1 MDTQSATSD
10 SRLQNITWRLICA
23 SLLLGML
30 YVGKDLV
37 LPVVVAA
44 FASFCLIPLV
54 RTLQRLHLPKTPAV
68 VLVVAVSCT
77 LGTLSLVQFGTQL
90 GRIAA
95 GLPHYEYNIRAK
107 LQQVDDLTLGRFAT
121 LSNKTRQVF
130 EQFSGKDK
138 QAVLPGGQ
146 DPSRV
151 MTVQVDQPGQN
162 MRDLVARIMGGTL
175 HFLELSAL
183 ALVVL
188 IFLLIDYEMFRD
200 RLIHLLGGR
209 NVRHTTAAVNEVGA
223 RLTRY
228 FISQITINAA
238 CGGIVAA
245 GLSILGVPEAFFWGG
260 LTAIARFIPYI
271 GTWMAMLSTVLVAAA
286 VSPGWSLALA
296 TCAFFVGVELV
307 VSQFVEPLLYGHSTG
322 LSPIS
327 VLIGALFWSALWGPI
342 GLILST
348 PLTLCLVV
356 AGRYIPSL
364 HFLEVTLGDIPGLTM
379 AEKFYQRA
387 LSGDDREL
395 KQDLQRFLQSR
406 SLGEYCDRV
415 LVPFMEL
422 AEGDF
427 KQHAIT
433 APELSNLT
441 RAVSG
446 VLDSLAQAPRHAG
459 RRLGASLARRLRRA
473 AAPAS
478 EHSGEVAPRRVTL
491 YSDGTTYGDLNAQL
505 LSTVLGREGYC
516 CDISRFEPQRL
527 AEEVERDGEAL
538 HACLI
543 SWPDGEPAASF
554 RRILAEHG
562 RSNRGNRALVFSP
575 SSQAGQRDGGGDNDD
590 VVTSYR
596 ALVDRYRR

>member
-10 SRLQNITWRLICA
+10 TRLQNITWRLICA

-68 VLVVAVSCT
+68 VLVVAVTCT
-77 LGTLSLVQFGTQL
+77 LGTLSLIQAGAQL

-95 GLPHYEYNIRAK
+95 GLPHYEYNIRDK

-130 EQFSGKDK
+130 AQFSGK
-138 QAVLPGGQ
+138 AASLPGSQ
-146 DPSRV
+146 DASRV
-151 MTVQVDQPGQN
+151 MTVQVDQPGQS
-162 MRDLVARIMGGTL
+162 MRDLVTRIMGGTL

-228 FISQITINAA
+228 FISQITINLA

-296 TCAFFVGVELV
+296 TCVFFVVVELV

-342 GLILST
+342 GLVLST

-446 VLDSLAQAPRHAG
+446 VLDSLAQTPRHTG
-459 RRLGASLARRLRRA
+459 RQLGVNLARRLRRV
-473 AAPAS
+473 AAPAT
-478 EHSGEVAPRRVTL
+478 ENTAEAAPRRVSL
-491 YSDGTTYGDLNAQL
+491 YSDGSTYGDLNAQL
-505 LSTVLGREGYC
+505 LGTVLRREGYLS
-516 CDISRFEPQRL
+516 DISRFEPQRL
-527 AEEVERDGEAL
+527 VEQMERDGDAL

-543 SWPDGEPAASF
+543 SGPDGEPADSF
-554 RRILAEHG
+554 RRTLAECG
-562 RSNRGNRALVFSP
+562 RSHRGNRALVFSP
-575 SSQAGQRDGGGDNDD
+575 TSQAGQRDGNGSDNDD